1 MRSVFPAFTMR
12 KVGLKV
18 GVLPKVKL
26 LSTGA
31 SSRAVHQNK
40 DPENDL
46 EGVRLRL
53 QRIGGGVGQSH
64 V

>member
-1 MRSVFPAFTMR
+1 MRE
-12 KVGLKV
+12 VGLKF
-18 GVLPKVKL
+18 GALPKVKL
-26 LSTGA
+26 LGTGA

-40 DPENDL
+40 DLENDL